1 MHSCLDLFA
10 SEAAQKGLTLTAEI
24 ADDLPRAL
32 LGDEATVKRL
42 SRRNGEVCQQFG
54 DPLRV
59 KVV

>member
-1 MHSCLDLFA
+1 MDGVVGVGLRLEPVLQFA
-10 SEAAQKGLTLTAEI
+10 HCGWKFI
-24 ADDLPRAL
+24 
-32 LGDEATVKRL
+32 